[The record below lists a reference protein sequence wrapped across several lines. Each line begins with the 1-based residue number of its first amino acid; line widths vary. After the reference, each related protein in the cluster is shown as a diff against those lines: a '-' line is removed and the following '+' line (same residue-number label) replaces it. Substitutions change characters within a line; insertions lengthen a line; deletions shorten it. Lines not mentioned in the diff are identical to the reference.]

1 MNKQNVKKGTMMSPR
16 RNDPLALAS
25 GTPNV
30 MKRSY
35 KDVMMEK
42 NLEKMRV
49 LDNNR
54 NKVTNEHSFSH
65 ISHKKSYKT

>member
-1 MNKQNVKKGTMMSPR
+1 MNKPNVKKRTTMSPR

-54 NKVTNEHSFSH
+54 GKVRTP
-65 ISHKKSYKT
+65 ISYEINIF